1 MIRQIYNNETAQLL
15 KTTDVVTFIGIL
27 TSES

>member
-15 KTTDVVTFIGIL
+15 KTTDVATFIGIL